1 MQVKEERV
9 SLEEREERE
18 KTLPF
23 PRWRVMLVKVVELKV
38 GDWEFEVEREMSGS
52 LLSVSELIETDEQ
65 TR

>member
-1 MQVKEERV
+1 MQERDERIRVEER
-9 SLEEREERE
+9 RERE

-52 LLSVSELIETDEQ
+52 LLSVSELIETEEQ